1 MNPEEFESQ
10 LSQFEA
16 RLALLF
22 DALACNDA
30 NELVAAS
37 AGLQSMAV
45 AFSKVLGDAAV
56 GLQGH
61 LPGQLRV
68 RKMAAGLVSVREGL
82 VRRSVGV
89 ERGLAALMPAA
100 QDATYAPPSS
110 STSARRSYG
119 SAGRQ
124 SGEFRAVS
132 A

>member
-16 RLALLF
+16 QLALLF
-22 DALACNDA
+22 DALARNDA

-37 AGLQSMAV
+37 AELHSTTV
-45 AFSKVLGDAAV
+45 VFSKVLRQLALN
-56 GLQGH
+56 LQGN
-61 LPGQLRV
+61 LPDQV
-68 RKMAAGLVSVREGL
+68 RIQKMAAGLACAREGL
-82 VRRSVGV
+82 VRRCVGV

-100 QDATYAPPSS
+100 QNATYAPLSGGF
-110 STSARRSYG
+110 ARRSYG

-124 SGEFRAVS
+124 SGEFRVVS